1 MPKRQDKFLE
11 LTEVSHQEL
20 TRPAVKKR
28 EEEKKKKIK
37 KKRRKEKKRMIG
49 NVGGIVGGINN
60 EYGCMVA

>member
-1 MPKRQDKFLE
+1 MSSVMKSLNVREKRRRKE
-11 LTEVSHQEL
+11 E
-20 TRPAVKKR
+20 KKKKK
-28 EEEKKKKIK
+28 KKKKIK